1 MFHSITGDLS
11 EYYDF
16 GHVPCFQ
23 TIDQSI
29 DQLKVSDAM
38 TNRLVREANDAS
50 QFNMQ
55 LFLELKG
62 KKSPDEVIQQQNRD
76 EEKEGLSLKALQ
88 THQHKVGINSQRDM
102 AEVPF
107 NKLFYLFWA
116 RVST

>member
-1 MFHSITGDLS
+1 M
-11 EYYDF
+11 
-16 GHVPCFQ
+16 PCFQ

-29 DQLKVSDAM
+29 DNLKVSDAM
-38 TNRLVREANDAS
+38 IDRLVREANDAS
-50 QFNMQ
+50 QFNIQ

-62 KKSPDEVIQQQNRD
+62 KNPDEVIQQQNRD
-76 EEKEGLSLKALQ
+76 KEKEVLSLKALL
-88 THQHKVGINSQRDM
+88 TYHHKVGINSQRDM